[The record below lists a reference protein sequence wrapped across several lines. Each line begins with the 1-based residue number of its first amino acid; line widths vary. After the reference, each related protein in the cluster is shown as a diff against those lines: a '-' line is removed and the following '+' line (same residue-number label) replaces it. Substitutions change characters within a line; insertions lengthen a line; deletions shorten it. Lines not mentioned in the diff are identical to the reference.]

1 MAQPTVETDRKY
13 LMWPRL
19 TTDFRHTS
27 SHCWTAW
34 TGRLSGTFY
43 VKLHGINGSA
53 HGIRMA
59 AGADAGKR
67 LRSCCHGYGC
77 HNRQYRRGL
86 HHLAGWALRRRLA
99 HLPFLKVSQ
108 SQRQRAEAWYR
119 RYGSA
124 SLLFSWLPVIGDPLC
139 MVGGLLKIRFSLFL
153 VLAGSG
159 KLLRYAL
166 LAWATMGISG

>member
-1 MAQPTVETDRKY
+1 VTTFDNGFPTYLVTLLDCMTRPGYPALFMLSFMASTVLPMGSEWLLA
-13 LMWPRL
+13 LMLVKGYDPVATVTVA
-19 TTDFRHTS
+19 TTGNT
-27 SHCWTAW
+27 
-34 TGRLSGTFY
+34 
-43 VKLHGINGSA
+43 
-53 HGIRMA
+53 
-59 AGADAGKR
+59 AGACTTWLVGR
-67 LRSCCHGYGC
+67 YG
-77 HNRQYRRGL
+77 G
-86 HHLAGWALRRRLA
+86 GWLISR
-99 HLPFLKVSQ
+99 FLKVSQ

-139 MVGGLLKIRFSLFL
+139 MVGGLLNIRFSLFL